1 MYLAMISIYNKLIEN
16 SINLT
21 ISNFIL
27 QTAIISSK
35 VNFPIKKQKQ
45 KKRQIIVLFAAMLR
59 CPRAKIQLK
68 NDIFFINK
76 KIL

>member
-1 MYLAMISIYNKLIEN
+1 MYLAMISIYNKFIEKLYKLDN
-16 SINLT
+16 IKLYLT
-21 ISNFIL
+21 NCYNFN
-27 QTAIISSK
+27 K
-35 VNFPIKKQKQ
+35 RQ

>member
-1 MYLAMISIYNKLIEN
+1 MYLAMISIYNTLIEN

-35 VNFPIKKQKQ
+35 VNFPKK
-45 KKRQIIVLFAAMLR
+45 
-59 CPRAKIQLK
+59 
-68 NDIFFINK
+68 NK
-76 KIL
+76 TKEKTNNSPFRSNVKVSQS